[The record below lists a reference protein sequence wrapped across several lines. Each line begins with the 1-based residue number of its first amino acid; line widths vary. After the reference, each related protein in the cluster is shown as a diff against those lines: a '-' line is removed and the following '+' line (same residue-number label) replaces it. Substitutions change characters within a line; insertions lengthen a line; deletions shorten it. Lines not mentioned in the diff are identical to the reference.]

1 MSGSGLKDVWVESN
15 VLAEGA
21 TVLVLSANAHNKVM
35 RIHKLSSQAL
45 WHILIPQLV
54 SFISDFNEE
63 LYDLL
68 ITLIHLKDNIT
79 DLIFLSHGRPVYLH
93 FETIS

>member
-1 MSGSGLKDVWVESN
+1 MSGSCLKDVWVESN

-21 TVLVLSANAHNKVM
+21 TELVLSGKAYNKGM
-35 RIHKLSSQAL
+35 RIHKLGSQAL

-54 SFISDFNEE
+54 SFISYFNIE

-68 ITLIHLKDNIT
+68 TTLIHLKDNT
-79 DLIFLSHGRPVYLH
+79 
-93 FETIS
+93 